1 MLRIWVF
8 DLKSEVIS
16 TPLVDGPVNHF
27 SSSQQS
33 ARINGKRCGPTPS
46 EDRERPFPKKKQGFQ
61 FNKDSGS
68 LKRVLDMI
76 SGRVSISHRGRLS
89 PGQQANTMNKLL
101 VVAGVNESRKYRSY
115 IYRVRVWRVWL
126 LICTSIISVI

>member
-76 SGRVSISHRGRLS
+76 SGSDVQARARS
-89 PGQQANTMNKLL
+89 PKPARAGPRKPSQA
-101 VVAGVNESRKYRSY
+101 
-115 IYRVRVWRVWL
+115 
-126 LICTSIISVI
+126 